1 MLLVSVL
8 LLWHKR
14 MMVERKGKCDMQYKH
29 YKRVMQK
36 LTLQS
41 ELEKL
46 LRSAENDFEDLT
58 DRQYEVVRYCI
69 IKKIYS

>member
-1 MLLVSVL
+1 
-8 LLWHKR
+8 
-14 MMVERKGKCDMQYKH
+14 MQYKH
-29 YKRVMQK
+29 YKKVMQK

-46 LRSAENDFEDLT
+46 LRSAEKDFEDLT